1 MFFNNKLWYNYTG
14 DMMTIIDIIEKK
26 KNKKE
31 LTHEEISYVIKGM
44 LDKTIEDYQISSLL
58 MAIVLNGM
66 TLQETIYLTDEML
79 NSGDKIDLSSID
91 GIIVDKHSTGG
102 VGDKVTLILAP
113 LLASLGIKI
122 AKMSGRGLGHTGG
135 TIDKLESIPGYKVEL
150 SREEFI
156 KQVNDIGISI
166 ISQSGNIVPADK
178 KLYALRDVTGTVDSI
193 PLIASSIM
201 SKKIASGADLIFIDV
216 KVGNGALMNNLEDAK
231 KLASTMIEIGKE
243 FNKIVICIL
252 TDMNEPLGYAIGNSL
267 EVKEAIE
274 SLNGYGP
281 KDVMELIVSIA
292 SLVLNKTKNIS
303 LDEARNMCMKKL
315 TNGEAYDKFKQLVRC
330 QHGNLDELKISDK
343 IFSVKS
349 PRAGYISKINALA
362 LGEIARVIGAGRLT
376 KDDVIDPTVG
386 LVLTHKTGD
395 YVNENEELIKV
406 YLNKLDVKLEDI
418 LNCFEFSDEKVEEIP
433 LIYEIMS

>member
-1 MFFNNKLWYNYTG
+1 
-14 DMMTIIDIIEKK
+14 MTIIDIIEKK
-26 KNKKE
+26 KRKQE
-31 LTHEEISYVIKGM
+31 LTHEQIAFVIKGM

-66 TLQETIYLTDEML
+66 TLDETFYLTEEML
-79 NSGDKIDLSSID
+79 NSGDKIDLSSIE
-91 GIIVDKHSTGG
+91 GVVVDKHSTGG

-135 TIDKLESIPGYKVEL
+135 TIDKLEAIPGYQVEL

-216 KVGNGALMNNLEDAK
+216 KVGSGALMNNLEDAK
-231 KLASTMIEIGKE
+231 KLANTMIEIGKR
-243 FNKIVICIL
+243 FNKMVICIL

-292 SLVLNKTKNIS
+292 SLVLNKTKNIDM
-303 LDEARNMCMKKL
+303 DEARDMCMKQL
-315 TNGEAYDKFKQLVRC
+315 TNGQAYNKFKQLVEY
-330 QHGNLDELKISDK
+330 QHGTIEDIKIASK
-343 IFSVKS
+343 VFSVKS
-349 PRAGYISKINALA
+349 PKSGYINEIDALS
-362 LGEIARVIGAGRLT
+362 LGEVAREIGAGRLT

-395 YVNENEELIKV
+395 YVNVNDELLKV
-406 YLNKLDVKLEDI
+406 YLNEKDIKIDDI
-418 LNCFEFSDEKVEEIP
+418 LKCFNISSDKVKKIP
-433 LIYEIMS
+433 LIYEILD